1 MAKTVELL
9 KARPGEI
16 PVDASQLRP
25 GVHVRLPV
33 PWLAHQFLFNSF
45 VIETEDQARQIAAM
59 KLPLLFCEVTR
70 CRLPP
75 LPTRQ
80 VSAPPDP
87 ISEEEKARLAALTAK
102 QLADKH
108 ERIRAMTTIR
118 EHLETTQ
125 KHYVGASKAVGSAFK
140 SFDVDPKESISEI
153 TRVSTKSTKLLLT
166 DVDSAIVLIAE
177 KGHRDGSSAH
187 ALSVM
192 TLALLLGKQ
201 ARLPEEALRTLGVG
215 ALLHDIGKSAINI
228 SILRN
233 TERNKHE
240 QAVYMTHC
248 RIGYESALRVGNLSP
263 PVLEAILHHHE
274 RIDGAGFPDHLAG
287 DEIHLAA
294 RVIAIANR
302 FDNLANP
309 IDYRRAMSP
318 SEALSTM
325 WVKEKKSF
333 DNMLLQ
339 LFVRAMGVYPP
350 GSIVQLSDGRVGAV
364 VVSAATE
371 KPLCPQVMIYEPEVS
386 RHQAIIIDLAKEPLL
401 KIDRALRLQ
410 ERPNDELDYLLPRRK
425 MSWFHTEG
433 QTQS

>member
-87 ISEEEKARLAALTAK
+87 ISEEEKARLAALTAT

-177 KGHRDGSSAH
+177 KGQSDGFAAH

-192 TLALLLGKQ
+192 TLSLLLGKQ

-215 ALLHDIGKSAINI
+215 ALLHDIGQSAIST

-240 QAVYMTHC
+240 EAAYMTHC
-248 RIGYESALRVGNLSP
+248 RIGHESVTRSGNTSQPL
-263 PVLEAILHHHE
+263 LEAILHHHE
-274 RIDGAGFPDHLAG
+274 RFDGSGFPDRLVGEGSH
-287 DEIHLAA
+287 IAA
-294 RVIAIANR
+294 REIAIANR

-309 IDYRRAMSP
+309 IDYRSALSP
-318 SEALSTM
+318 SEALSRM
-325 WVKEKKSF
+325 WVREKSAF
-333 DNMLLQ
+333 DPVLLQ

-364 VVSAATE
+364 VVSATTE
-371 KPLCPQVMIYEPEVS
+371 KPLCPQVMIYEPEVP
-386 RHQAIIIDLAKEPLL
+386 RHQAIIIDLAAENSV
-401 KIDRALRLQ
+401 KIDHALRLLD
-410 ERPNDELDYLLPRRK
+410 RSNDELDYLLPRRR
-425 MSWFHTEG
+425 MSWFATEG
-433 QTQS
+433 PA